1 MAPASEDEELLLG
14 IVLLDEEFE
23 DGAGGKEDAAKTAE
37 REGLDQLGVWE
48 LEHR

>member
-1 MAPASEDEELLLG
+1 MALASEDEWLLG
-14 IVLLDEEFE
+14 DVLLDEEFE